1 MNAPDQTDP
10 LEQWKRQKSAER
22 AGDEKFAEAVLQRI
36 LSGET
41 SAPPEPQAGAFLRPR
56 FFAAAAA
63 AVLLAAAVCLI
74 RLSATIGLALMLPNR
89 GY

>member
-10 LEQWKRQKSAER
+10 LEQWKRQKSAAQ
-22 AGDEKFAEAVLQRI
+22 AGDETFAAAVLQRI
-36 LSGET
+36 DSGET
-41 SAPPEPQAGAFLRPR
+41 KAWAEPQARASTWPR
-56 FFAAAAA
+56 IFAAVAAA
-63 AVLLAAAVCLI
+63 LLLAAAVGLI